1 MAAISIFKDIGVAL
15 KDTGGAASDYQSVIS
30 HLESLLLI
38 LQEIEALRSTQQD
51 LSYINAICGQAQVSH
66 ETVKAFAQKI
76 ARYEK
81 DLGVNARRG
90 FRHGAI
96 SKTKWATTVAGKV
109 AKLRQTIES
118 QTIGLK
124 LLLDLHGQ

>member
-1 MAAISIFKDIGVAL
+1 
-15 KDTGGAASDYQSVIS
+15 
-30 HLESLLLI
+30 
-38 LQEIEALRSTQQD
+38 
-51 LSYINAICGQAQVSH
+51 VSH

-76 ARYEK
+76 AKYDK

-90 FRHGAI
+90 FRHGTI
-96 SKTKWATTVAGKV
+96 SKTKWATMVAGEV

-118 QTIGLK
+118 QMIGLK